1 MSDAINKLVITK
13 GYGVRAGFCSNVT
26 CDQVSFFSFCFEKKK
41 KSPDRTV
48 APTGDALRKFHVTDS
63 QNTPD
68 QITRGRRFKRP

>member
-13 GYGVRAGFCSNVT
+13 GYGERAGFCSNVT

-41 KSPDRTV
+41 SPDRTV
-48 APTGDALRKFHVTDS
+48 APTGDALGKFHMTDS

-68 QITRGRRFKRP
+68 QITRGRRFKRA